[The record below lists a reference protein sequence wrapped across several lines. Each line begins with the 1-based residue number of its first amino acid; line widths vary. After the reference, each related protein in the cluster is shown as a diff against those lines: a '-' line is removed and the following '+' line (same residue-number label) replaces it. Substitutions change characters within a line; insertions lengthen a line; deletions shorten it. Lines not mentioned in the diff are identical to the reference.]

1 MTLRDEDMVTTR
13 PSATTTPA
21 DADGTDSPLGTDAD
35 GTDTS
40 GTDSTGT
47 DADGTDSTGADA
59 AGQDR

>member
-21 DADGTDSPLGTDAD
+21 DADGTDTPLGTDAD

-40 GTDSTGT
+40 GTD
-47 DADGTDSTGADA
+47 ADGTDSTSTDAD
-59 AGQDR
+59 GSDR